1 MTSECSFNIDSSQ
14 DILQLHGILKRHVVI
29 HSPPYSI
36 VSVMSPFMVR
46 HGRPVKVVI
55 HHRSRD
61 VQIVESSVTRHV
73 LATTIRAFQ
82 THRLSEP
89 VRPRPL
95 RIQHCASVTSRRPV
109 GAATQQDC
117 PICFDSIRQN
127 EGVALPCMHAFHP
140 QCIRPWL
147 MENDTCPVCRRSV
160 NDTS

>member
-1 MTSECSFNIDSSQ
+1 MTSECSFNINSSQ
-14 DILQLHGILKRHVVI
+14 DILQLHGVLKQHVVI

-36 VSVMSPFMVR
+36 VTVMSPFMVR
-46 HGRPVKVVI
+46 HGRPIKVVI

-73 LATTIRAFQ
+73 LSTAILAFQ

-89 VRPRPL
+89 AMPMRV
-95 RIQHCASVTSRRPV
+95 QHCASLSYARPV

-117 PICFDSIRQN
+117 PICFDSICQN

-140 QCIRPWL
+140 RCIRPWL
-147 MENDTCPVCRRSV
+147 MEKDTCPVCRRSV